1 MAEELPERN
10 IHMAKKQKKII
21 NVSADNNLLNIDYI
35 PVEDPYEIRAM
46 ERGENGW
53 MEASVAARGLVP
65 CTSRIKGTVY
75 RIRLYGSQLDKEY
88 PMTLVRHL
96 LGGKTG
102 RVFMD
107 AEGKIRI
114 VINLTK
120 KQFEALLAIV
130 AMDAYKRAG
139 FTI

>member
-1 MAEELPERN
+1 
-10 IHMAKKQKKII
+10 MAKKHMNKKQKQII

-75 RIRLYGSQLDKEY
+75 RIHLHGGQLDKEY
-88 PMTLVRHL
+88 SMTLVKHL

-102 RVFMD
+102 RVFLNV
-107 AEGKIRI
+107 EGQIRI
-114 VINLTK
+114 VSDLTK
-120 KQFEALLAIV
+120 KQFEALIAIA
-130 AMDAYKRAG
+130 AMDTYKRAG
-139 FTI
+139 FMI